1 MINIRIMDYNTCYQL
16 CIQRRL
22 FITKMF
28 HKESCHKDCKHLF
41 KKTTSIKDGKM
52 ARHSTKKRKTATG

>member
-1 MINIRIMDYNTCYQL
+1 MDYKTCYRL

-28 HKESCHKDCKHLF
+28 HTESCHKDCKPLF
-41 KKTTSIKDGKM
+41 KKTKSAKDGKM
-52 ARHSTKKRKTATG
+52 ARHDVEGEKTNITEK